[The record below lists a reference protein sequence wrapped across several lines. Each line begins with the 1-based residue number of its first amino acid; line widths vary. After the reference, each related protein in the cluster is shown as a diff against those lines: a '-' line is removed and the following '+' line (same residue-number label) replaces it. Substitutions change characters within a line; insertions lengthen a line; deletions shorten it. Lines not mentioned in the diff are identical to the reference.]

1 MSEGLLDKPDIL
13 VRIIGKYYTKYQA
26 ESIAGRIPFEKF
38 SDHNKMKGVN
48 LAELK
53 AIKFRPAGVSVG
65 SSKEGEAIAKAIIG
79 NKSSNMTIK
88 YDFSLLLEFLYKFK
102 KEEIIKILDHL
113 NKSDIYNP
121 RNPENDAPP
130 DADTKFVKLQ
140 AKLRI
145 LGKL

>member
-1 MSEGLLDKPDIL
+1 MPQLTWRLDDLINRTSEEGKLLKIKQDVDKYHYNTKQSNFNSFGLSQTFMSEGLLDKPDIL

-65 SSKEGEAIAKAIIG
+65 SSKEE
-79 NKSSNMTIK
+79 
-88 YDFSLLLEFLYKFK
+88 
-102 KEEIIKILDHL
+102 
-113 NKSDIYNP
+113 
-121 RNPENDAPP
+121 R
-130 DADTKFVKLQ
+130 Q
-140 AKLRI
+140 
-145 LGKL
+145 